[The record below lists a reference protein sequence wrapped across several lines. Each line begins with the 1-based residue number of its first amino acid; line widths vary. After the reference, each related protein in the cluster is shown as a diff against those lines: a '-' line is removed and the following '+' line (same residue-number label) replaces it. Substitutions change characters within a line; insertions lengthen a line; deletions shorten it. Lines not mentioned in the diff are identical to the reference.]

1 MTDQNNNATCGCCSA
16 SADTSAGM
24 TELVLDVQAN
34 VTLPGTCPACGQ
46 KGKRVD
52 TATVKALLAVSLR
65 QIGDTRYNFCREAS
79 CDVVYFSGAG
89 VQTFT
94 TQDVRERVFQ
104 KEPQADDVP
113 VCYCFRHT
121 RGSIR
126 DELLSTGATTVVEDV
141 NAGIQAGQCACDW
154 RNPQGSC
161 CLGNVRSVV
170 KELTEAVETTS
181 S

>member
-1 MTDQNNNATCGCCSA
+1 MTDKNNNATCGCCSA
-16 SADTSAGM
+16 SADAPTEM
-24 TELVLDVQAN
+24 TELVLEVRADVP
-34 VTLPGTCPACGQ
+34 VSGLCPVCGQ
-46 KGKRVD
+46 KGKKVD
-52 TATVKALLAVSLR
+52 TATVKSMLAVSLR
-65 QIGDTRYNFCREAS
+65 HVRDIPYLFCREAG
-79 CDVVYFSGAG
+79 CEVVYFSDDG

-113 VCYCFRHT
+113 VCYCFGHT

-126 DELLSTGATTVVEDV
+126 DELLSVGVTTVVEDV

-161 CLGNVRSVV
+161 CLGNVRTVV
-170 KELTEAVETTS
+170 KELTESVETPS
-181 S
+181 